1 MFEGSLVASRGLEGS
16 GTGRSTALG
25 SITLQC
31 TLAGLLLVIPMLRP
45 GTIPVVPA
53 APHLIAPVMPKP
65 VVVPV
70 HTSMVATS
78 SSALIAPAPAPAPAS
93 GPRIILSHPGGV
105 PDDPAPAFDPN
116 LRMGTGGTGPFSALS
131 GGGDLGQPAAVTRA
145 SSIGPVRVS
154 SGVSDGMLLSPIQPV
169 YPSIARAAGV
179 QGAVVLQATIS
190 TAGRI
195 ESLHV
200 VSGPPMLRQAALD
213 AVQAARYRP
222 YKLNGVPTEV
232 QTTITVVFRLGE

>member
-1 MFEGSLVASRGLEGS
+1 
-16 GTGRSTALG
+16 
-25 SITLQC
+25 
-31 TLAGLLLVIPMLRP
+31 
-45 GTIPVVPA
+45 
-53 APHLIAPVMPKP
+53 
-65 VVVPV
+65 
-70 HTSMVATS
+70 
-78 SSALIAPAPAPAPAS
+78 
-93 GPRIILSHPGGV
+93 
-105 PDDPAPAFDPN
+105 
-116 LRMGTGGTGPFSALS
+116 
-131 GGGDLGQPAAVTRA
+131 
-145 SSIGPVRVS
+145 
-154 SGVSDGMLLSPIQPV
+154 MLLSPIQPV